1 MTDKITNKITKIVLT
16 GGPCAGKTTAMARII
31 EHFSGLGFQVFAIPE
46 VPTMFSSAGINY
58 LTQNKA
64 LFFEAEKSTL
74 NIQLALE
81 DHFAKMASQ
90 CSKPVLIVCDRG
102 TMDISAYVSPELWEA
117 LTEEMGTN
125 TVKLR
130 DARYEAILHMVTAAA
145 GAEQFYTNEN
155 NKFRSEDVELARELD
170 RKVLSAWTGHPHLRV
185 IGNQTDFDDKLRQV
199 LNEISTVLGVPCPI
213 EQERKYIVKVTG
225 EIPDYTE
232 SEITQTYLLSEPG
245 TEMRVRKRGW
255 QGSYVYFQTIKK
267 TVSSNKQIETERRIT
282 AQQYVDL
289 RQIADP
295 NRNPIS
301 KMRKCF
307 VWKNR
312 YFELDTYI
320 EPKLGMQILELEGI
334 KEGDEV
340 EMPPFIKIVEDITGN
355 EKYYNYQLSL
365 R

>member
-16 GGPCAGKTTAMARII
+16 GGPCAGKTTAMAQII
-31 EHFSGLGFQVFAIPE
+31 EHFSSLGFQVFAIPE

-58 LTQNKA
+58 LTHNKA

-81 DHFAKMASQ
+81 DHFAKMAAQ

-102 TMDISAYVSPELWEA
+102 TMDISAYVSPEIWEA

-155 NKFRSEDVELARELD
+155 NKFRSEDVEMARELD

-185 IGNQTDFDDKLRQV
+185 IGNHMDFDDKLRQV
-199 LNEISTVLGVPCPI
+199 LNEISTVLGVPSPI
-213 EQERKYIVKVTG
+213 EKEHKYIVEVTG
-225 EIPDYTE
+225 DIPDYTE

-267 TVSSNKQIETERRIT
+267 TVHSPAVCGPAAACRSQPQAHQQDAQVLRVEEPLLRAGHLYRAQVGYADSGTRGRQRR
-282 AQQYVDL
+282 
-289 RQIADP
+289 RQ
-295 NRNPIS
+295 
-301 KMRKCF
+301 
-307 VWKNR
+307 
-312 YFELDTYI
+312 
-320 EPKLGMQILELEGI
+320 GGI
-334 KEGDEV
+334 PSVHQGHRGHHRQREV
-340 EMPPFIKIVEDITGN
+340 
-355 EKYYNYQLSL
+355 L
-365 R
+365 

>member
-16 GGPCAGKTTAMARII
+16 GGPCAGKTTAMAQII
-31 EHFSGLGFQVFAIPE
+31 EHFSSLGFQVFAIPE

-74 NIQLALE
+74 NIQLELE
-81 DHFAKMASQ
+81 DHFAKMAAQ

-102 TMDISAYVSPELWEA
+102 TMDISAYVSPEIWEA

-155 NKFRSEDVELARELD
+155 NKFRSEDVEMARELD

-185 IGNQTDFDDKLRQV
+185 IGNHMDFEDKLRQV
-199 LNEISTVLGVPCPI
+199 LNEISTVLGVPSPI
-213 EQERKYIVKVTG
+213 EKEHKYIVEVTG
-225 EIPDYTE
+225 DIPDYTE

-267 TVSSNKQIETERRIT
+267 EDREQRQADRDRAPHHRTAVCGPVAAGRSCPQAHQQDAQVLRVEEPLLRARHLHRAQAGYADSGTRGRQGRR
-282 AQQYVDL
+282 
-289 RQIADP
+289 R
-295 NRNPIS
+295 
-301 KMRKCF
+301 
-307 VWKNR
+307 
-312 YFELDTYI
+312 
-320 EPKLGMQILELEGI
+320 GGI
-334 KEGDEV
+334 PALHQGH
-340 EMPPFIKIVEDITGN
+340 
-355 EKYYNYQLSL
+355 
-365 R
+365 

>member
-1 MTDKITNKITKIVLT
+1 MDKITKIVLT

-31 EHFSGLGFQVFAIPE
+31 EHFTGLGFQVFAIPE
-46 VPTMFSSAGINY
+46 VPTMFSSAGVDY
-58 LTQNKA
+58 LTGNKS
-64 LFFEAEKSTL
+64 LFFQAEKSTL
-74 NIQLALE
+74 TLQLDLE
-81 DHFAKMASQ
+81 DHFSKMAAQ
-90 CSKPVLIVCDRG
+90 CNKPVLIVCDRG
-102 TMDISAYVSPELWEA
+102 TMDISAYVMPEVWQA
-117 LTEEMGTN
+117 LTDELGTN
-125 TVKLR
+125 TIKLR
-130 DARYEAILHMVTAAA
+130 DARYDAVLHMVTAAA

-170 RKVLSAWTGHPHLRV
+170 KKVQKAWTGHPHLRV

-199 LNEISTVLGVPCPI
+199 VSEISNVLDVPDPI
-213 EQERKYIVKVTG
+213 EVERKYIVKVTG

-232 SEITQTYLLSEPG
+232 SEITQTYLLSEPD

-267 TVSSNKQIETERRIT
+267 TVSEGKRIETERRIT

-289 RQIADP
+289 LQIADP
-295 NRNPIS
+295 NRKSIS

-307 VWKNR
+307 VWKNQ

-320 EPKLGMQILELEGI
+320 EPNLGLQILELEGVGEHDQI
-334 KEGDEV
+334 DF
-340 EMPPFIKIVEDITGN
+340 PPFIQVVEDITGN
-355 EKYYNYQLSL
+355 EKYYNYQLSK

>member
-31 EHFSGLGFQVFAIPE
+31 EHFTGLGFQVFAIPE

-58 LTQNKA
+58 LTHNKA

-81 DHFAKMASQ
+81 DHFSKMAAE
-90 CSKPVLIVCDRG
+90 CTKPVLIVCDRG
-102 TMDISAYVSPELWEA
+102 TMDISAYVSPEIWEA

-155 NKFRSEDVELARELD
+155 NKFRSEDVEMARELD

-185 IGNQTDFDDKLRQV
+185 ISNHMDFDDKLRQV
-199 LNEISTVLGVPCPI
+199 LNEISTVLGVPNPI
-213 EQERKYIVKVTG
+213 EQERKYLVKVIDD
-225 EIPDYTE
+225 IPEYTE

-245 TEMRVRKRGW
+245 TEMRARLAGQLRLFPDHQEDRQQRQADRDRAPHHRTAVCGPAAAGRPQPQAHQQDAQVLRVEEPLLRARHLHRAQTGHANLGTRGRPR
-255 QGSYVYFQTIKK
+255 G
-267 TVSSNKQIETERRIT
+267 RRGGN
-282 AQQYVDL
+282 AAL
-289 RQIADP
+289 HPGGRGHHRQ
-295 NRNPIS
+295 R
-301 KMRKCF
+301 
-307 VWKNR
+307 
-312 YFELDTYI
+312 
-320 EPKLGMQILELEGI
+320 
-334 KEGDEV
+334 EV
-340 EMPPFIKIVEDITGN
+340 
-355 EKYYNYQLSL
+355 L
-365 R
+365 

>member
-1 MTDKITNKITKIVLT
+1 MPFPKF
-16 GGPCAGKTTAMARII
+16 PRCSAAG
-31 EHFSGLGFQVFAIPE
+31 V
-46 VPTMFSSAGINY
+46 NY
-58 LTQNKA
+58 LTQNKS

-81 DHFAKMASQ
+81 DHFAKMAAE

-102 TMDISAYVSPELWEA
+102 TMDISAYVAPEVWQA

-155 NKFRSEDVELARELD
+155 NKFRSEDVEMARELD

-185 IGNQTDFDDKLRQV
+185 ISNHMDFDDKLRQV
-199 LNEISTVLGVPCPI
+199 LNEISTVLGVPNPI
-213 EQERKYIVKVTG
+213 EQERKYIVRVIDD
-225 EIPDYTE
+225 IPDYTE

-267 TVSSNKQIETERRIT
+267 TVSSDKQIETERRIT

-289 RQIADP
+289 LQIADP
-295 NRNPIS
+295 NRNPIR

-312 YFELDTYI
+312 YFEIDTYI
-320 EPKLGMQILELEGI
+320 EPKLGMQILELEGVR
-334 KEGDEV
+334 KGDEV
-340 EMPPFIKIVEDITGN
+340 EFPPFIQVVEDITGN

>member
-16 GGPCAGKTTAMARII
+16 GGPCAGKTTAMAQII
-31 EHFSGLGFQVFAIPE
+31 EHFSSLGFQVFAIPE

-58 LTQNKA
+58 LTHNKA

-81 DHFAKMASQ
+81 DHFAKMAAQ

-102 TMDISAYVSPELWEA
+102 TMDISAYVSPEIWEA

-155 NKFRSEDVELARELD
+155 NKFRSEDVEMARELD

-185 IGNQTDFDDKLRQV
+185 IGNHMDFDDKLRQV
-199 LNEISTVLGVPCPI
+199 LNEISTVLGVPSPI
-213 EQERKYIVKVTG
+213 EKDEVTG
-225 EIPDYTE
+225 DIPDYTE

-267 TVSSNKQIETERRIT
+267 TVSSDKQIETERRIT

-289 RQIADP
+289 LQLADP
-295 NRNPIS
+295 NRKPIS

-320 EPKLGMQILELEGI
+320 EPKLGMQILELEGV
-334 KEGDEV
+334 KEGDKV
-340 EMPPFIKIVEDITGN
+340 EFPPFIKVIEDITGN

>member
-1 MTDKITNKITKIVLT
+1 MTDKITKIVLT

-31 EHFSGLGFQVFAIPE
+31 EHFTGLGFQVFAIPE
-46 VPTMFSSAGINY
+46 VPTMFSSAGVNY
-58 LTQNKA
+58 LTQNKS

-81 DHFAKMASQ
+81 DHFAQMAAE
-90 CSKPVLIVCDRG
+90 CTKPVLIVCDRG
-102 TMDISAYVSPELWEA
+102 TMDISAYVSPEVWQA

-170 RKVLSAWTGHPHLRV
+170 RKVLNAWTGHPHLRV
-185 IGNQTDFDDKLRQV
+185 ISNHMDFDEKLRQV
-199 LNEISTVLGVPCPI
+199 LSEISTVLGVPNPI

-225 EIPDYTE
+225 DIPDYTE

-267 TVSSNKQIETERRIT
+267 TVSTNKQIETERRIT

-289 RQIADP
+289 LQLADP
-295 NRNPIS
+295 SRNAIS

-320 EPKLGMQILELEGI
+320 EPKLGMQILELEGVR
-334 KEGDEV
+334 EDDEV
-340 EMPPFIKIVEDITGN
+340 EMPPFIQIVEDITGN
-355 EKYYNYQLSL
+355 EKYFNYQLSL

>member
-1 MTDKITNKITKIVLT
+1 
-16 GGPCAGKTTAMARII
+16 
-31 EHFSGLGFQVFAIPE
+31 
-46 VPTMFSSAGINY
+46 
-58 LTQNKA
+58 
-64 LFFEAEKSTL
+64 
-74 NIQLALE
+74 
-81 DHFAKMASQ
+81 
-90 CSKPVLIVCDRG
+90 
-102 TMDISAYVSPELWEA
+102 
-117 LTEEMGTN
+117 
-125 TVKLR
+125 
-130 DARYEAILHMVTAAA
+130 VTAAA

-185 IGNQTDFDDKLRQV
+185 IGNHMDFDDKLRQV
-199 LNEISTVLGVPCPI
+199 LNEISTVLGVPSPI

-225 EIPDYTE
+225 DIPDYTE

-267 TVSSNKQIETERRIT
+267 TVSSDKTIETERRIT

-289 RQIADP
+289 LQIADP
-295 NRNPIS
+295 NRNPIR

-307 VWKNR
+307 VWKNH
-312 YFELDTYI
+312 YFEIDTYI

-340 EMPPFIKIVEDITGN
+340 EFPPFIQVVEDITGN

>member
-1 MTDKITNKITKIVLT
+1 MTEKITKIVLT

-46 VPTMFSSAGINY
+46 VPTMFSSAGIDY
-58 LTQNKA
+58 LTGNKA

-81 DHFAKMASQ
+81 DHFTKMAGE
-90 CSKPVLIVCDRG
+90 CTKPVLIVCDRG
-102 TMDISAYVSPELWEA
+102 TMDISAYVSPELWQA
-117 LTEEMGTN
+117 LNDEIGSN

-130 DARYEAILHMVTAAA
+130 DARYDAVLHMVTAAA

-170 RKVLSAWTGHPHLRV
+170 RKVLNAWTGHPHLRV
-185 IGNQTDFDDKLRQV
+185 IGNQMDFDDKLREV
-199 LNEISTVLGVPCPI
+199 LGEIATVLGVPNPI

-225 EIPDYTE
+225 DIPDYTE

-267 TVSSNKQIETERRIT
+267 TVSADKRIETERRIT

-289 RQIADP
+289 LQIADP
-295 NRNPIS
+295 SRNAIR

-307 VWKNR
+307 VWKNQ

-320 EPKLGMQILELEGI
+320 EPNLGMQILELEGV
-334 KEGDEV
+334 KSNDEV
-340 EMPPFIKIVEDITGN
+340 EFPPFIKVIEDITGN
-355 EKYYNYQLSL
+355 NKYYNYQLSL

>member
-16 GGPCAGKTTAMARII
+16 GGPCAGKTTAMAQII
-31 EHFSGLGFQVFAIPE
+31 EHFSSLGFQVFAIPE

-74 NIQLALE
+74 NIQLELE
-81 DHFAKMASQ
+81 DHFAKMAAQ

-102 TMDISAYVSPELWEA
+102 TMDISAYVSPEIWEA

-155 NKFRSEDVELARELD
+155 NKFRSEDVEMARELD

-185 IGNQTDFDDKLRQV
+185 IGNHMDFEDKLRQV
-199 LNEISTVLGVPCPI
+199 LNEISTVLGVPSPI
-213 EQERKYIVKVTG
+213 EKEHKYIVEVTG
-225 EIPDYTE
+225 DIPDYTE

-267 TVSSNKQIETERRIT
+267 TVSSDKQIETERSASCGRT
-282 AQQYVDL
+282 ATSSSILTSSPSWVCRFWNSRASRKATRWNSRPSSRSSRTSPATRSTTTTSSRCGKQQT
-289 RQIADP
+289 AAA
-295 NRNPIS
+295 
-301 KMRKCF
+301 
-307 VWKNR
+307 
-312 YFELDTYI
+312 
-320 EPKLGMQILELEGI
+320 EPRH
-334 KEGDEV
+334 
-340 EMPPFIKIVEDITGN
+340 T
-355 EKYYNYQLSL
+355 
-365 R
+365 

>member
-16 GGPCAGKTTAMARII
+16 GGPCAGKTTAMAQII
-31 EHFSGLGFQVFAIPE
+31 EHFSSLGFQVFAIPE

-58 LTQNKA
+58 LTHNKA

-81 DHFAKMASQ
+81 DHFAKMAAQ

-102 TMDISAYVSPELWEA
+102 TMDISAYVSPEIWEA

-145 GAEQFYTNEN
+145 GAEQFYTNE
-155 NKFRSEDVELARELD
+155 
-170 RKVLSAWTGHPHLRV
+170 LSAWTGHPHLRV
-185 IGNQTDFDDKLRQV
+185 IGNHMDFDDKLRQV
-199 LNEISTVLGVPCPI
+199 LNEISTVLGVPSPI
-213 EQERKYIVKVTG
+213 EKEHKYIVEVTG
-225 EIPDYTE
+225 DIPDYTE

-267 TVSSNKQIETERRIT
+267 TVSSDKQIETERRIT

-289 RQIADP
+289 LQLADP
-295 NRNPIS
+295 NRKPIS

-307 VWKNR
+307 VWKNH

-320 EPKLGMQILELEGI
+320 EPKLGMQILEVEGI

-340 EMPPFIKIVEDITGN
+340 EIPPFIEVVEDITGN

>member
-1 MTDKITNKITKIVLT
+1 MTDKITKIVLT

-31 EHFSGLGFQVFAIPE
+31 EHFSSLGFQVFAIPE
-46 VPTMFSSAGINY
+46 VPTMFSSAGVNY
-58 LTQNKA
+58 LTQNKS

-81 DHFAKMASQ
+81 DHFAKMAAE

-102 TMDISAYVSPELWEA
+102 TMDISAYVAPEVWQA

-125 TVKLR
+125 TVTLR

-155 NKFRSEDVELARELD
+155 NKFRSEDVEMARELD

-185 IGNQTDFDDKLRQV
+185 ISNHMDFDDKLRQV
-199 LNEISTVLGVPCPI
+199 LNEISTVLGVPNPI
-213 EQERKYIVKVTG
+213 EQERKYIVKVIDD
-225 EIPDYTE
+225 IPDYTE

-267 TVSSNKQIETERRIT
+267 TVSSDKQIETERRIT

-289 RQIADP
+289 LQ
-295 NRNPIS
+295 
-301 KMRKCF
+301 
-307 VWKNR
+307 
-312 YFELDTYI
+312 
-320 EPKLGMQILELEGI
+320 
-334 KEGDEV
+334 
-340 EMPPFIKIVEDITGN
+340 ITGHADSGTRRRQ
-355 EKYYNYQLSL
+355 E
-365 R
+365 RR